1 METQTASQNRKDYAH
16 IQGWGADLDHK
27 NRPAY
32 PRERTPPR
40 LEGVHWDEPAQ
51 QPAEVKVLHSN
62 ERPGLTPVFGSTV
75 PPSGISGRLRETAF
89 RFSENDI
96 RHWML
101 LLFADRVNM
110 VEGIG
115 ADLGR
120 GHIPNIF
127 AETGM
132 RAEFRY
138 NRPAAVRKMAVAG
151 AVAGIGLY
159 LLLRKRRD

>member
-32 PRERTPPR
+32 PKERTPPR

-51 QPAEVKVLHSN
+51 QPEEVKVLHSN

>member
-1 METQTASQNRKDYAH
+1 MEAQTASQNRKDYSH

-32 PRERTPPR
+32 PKERTPPR

-51 QPAEVKVLHSN
+51 QAEGVKILHST

-75 PPSGISGRLRETAF
+75 PPSGISGRLREVAF
-89 RFSENDI
+89 KFSENDI

-120 GHIPNIF
+120 GHIPNLY

-132 RAEFRY
+132 RSEFRY
-138 NRPAAVRKMAVAG
+138 NRPGAIRKMAVAT
-151 AVAGIGLY
+151 AVVGVGLY
-159 LLLRKRRD
+159 LLMRKRRH

>member
-1 METQTASQNRKDYAH
+1 MEAQTASQTRKDYSH

-32 PRERTPPR
+32 PKERTPPR
-40 LEGVHWDEPAQ
+40 REGVHWDEPAQ
-51 QPAEVKVLHSN
+51 QAEGVKILHST

-75 PPSGISGRLRETAF
+75 PPSGISGRLREVAF
-89 RFSENDI
+89 KFSENDI

-101 LLFADRVNM
+101 LLFADRINM

-120 GHIPNIF
+120 GHIPNLY

-132 RAEFRY
+132 RSEFRY
-138 NRPAAVRKMAVAG
+138 NRPGAIRKMAVAT
-151 AVAGIGLY
+151 AVVGIGLY
-159 LLLRKRRD
+159 LLTRKRGH

>member
-1 METQTASQNRKDYAH
+1 MEAQTASQNRKDYSH

-32 PRERTPPR
+32 PKERTPPR

-51 QPAEVKVLHSN
+51 QAEGVKILHST

-75 PPSGISGRLRETAF
+75 PPSGISGRLREVAF
-89 RFSENDI
+89 KFSENDI

-101 LLFADRVNM
+101 LLFADRINM

-120 GHIPNIF
+120 GHIPNLY

-132 RAEFRY
+132 RSEFRY
-138 NRPAAVRKMAVAG
+138 NRPGAIRKMAVAT
-151 AVAGIGLY
+151 AVVGIGLY
-159 LLLRKRRD
+159 LLTRKRGH

>member
-138 NRPAAVRKMAVAG
+138 NRPAAVRKLAVAG